1 MLRSR
6 YHILKNLPIRRKLL
20 VMSLLLSS
28 FSIVALSTT
37 FLINEFLNYRTY
49 VTSDITTQS
58 RIVAQNIA
66 SSLVFQDP
74 RSARETLSGLKPNKR
89 IQAVAVFTVDK
100 RLFVV
105 HINNDGDEKQLSN
118 EFLLLQQPGANH
130 AALYH
135 SLLTRIQRQAPLTP
149 HPLFEEPVIVDG
161 QQVGSVIM
169 QSYLHDL
176 YVNMLFLGLLIFVVA
191 GLTLLVAILLGIWF
205 QRLIASPIDA
215 LLSTMQQVSEHK
227 DFSHRIPIK
236 TTDELGQ
243 LVNSFN
249 LMLAEIES
257 RDQSLLERQQQ
268 LDQMAHYDN
277 LTGLPNRTMLLDRLQ
292 QALHQARRYKL
303 HMAILFID
311 LDHFKDI
318 NDSLGHKAGDELL
331 KQVAARLDTMVR
343 GSDTVARLGGD
354 EFTICLHNVASI
366 ENACI
371 VAQKVVDLYDEP
383 FVLEGRACTVTGSVG
398 VALYPYDGQT
408 VEELLK
414 AADTAMYHAKMK
426 GKNTFQLYS
435 SAMQM
440 QVSERLTMQKN
451 LLKAVDN
458 GEFMLVYQP
467 IVATDTGQIVA
478 AEALLRWNHP
488 ELGILHPKSF
498 LSVAEGNEII
508 HQIGT
513 WVLSEACRQCVI
525 WHRMGH
531 PELQIAVNLSTVQFK
546 KAGLAESVLNILQE
560 TGLPPASLQFDL
572 NESIVQ
578 LTCDEALE
586 QLTYTPSADSNELPC
601 PYGTGHECAL
611 HPLYQFRNAGIQL
624 AFDNFGTGHSS
635 LGYLNHLPIDCIKV
649 DRRFTSRT
657 DSVRG
662 TALLGAII
670 VMARTLGIQVVA
682 EGVETEQQYTS
693 LKEQGCERAQGYLT
707 GRPMSGESLTALLIQ
722 QAQQKEDNQKAVN

>member
-1 MLRSR
+1 MLRTC
-6 YHILKNLPIRRKLL
+6 YHILQNLPIRRKLL

-28 FSIVALSTT
+28 FSIVTLSIT
-37 FLINEFLNYRTY
+37 FLLNEFLIYRTY
-49 VTSDITTQS
+49 VTSDIKTQS
-58 RIVAQNIA
+58 CIVAQNIA
-66 SSLVFQDP
+66 SSLVFQDQ
-74 RSARETLSGLKPNKR
+74 RSARETLTGLKPNQR
-89 IQAVAVFTVDK
+89 IQAVAVFTADK

-105 HINNDGDEKQLSN
+105 HINNDGDGKHLRN
-118 EFLLLQQPGANH
+118 EFLLLQQPGANY
-130 AALYH
+130 AALY
-135 SLLTRIQRQAPLTP
+135 QALFTGVQHQPPLTP
-149 HPLFEEPVIVDG
+149 HPLFEEQVIVDG
-161 QQVGSVIM
+161 QRVGSVII
-169 QSYLHDL
+169 QSNLHDL
-176 YVNMLFLGLLIFVVA
+176 YDNMMFLGLLILVVA

-215 LLSTMQQVSEHK
+215 LLSTMQQVSIHK
-227 DFSHRIPIK
+227 DFSHRIPIE

-249 LMLAEIES
+249 LMLTEIES

-277 LTGLPNRTMLLDRLQ
+277 LTGLPNRTMLFDRLN

-303 HMAILFID
+303 NMAILFID

-354 EFTICLHNVASI
+354 EFTICLHNVSSV

-371 VAQKVVDLYDEP
+371 VAQKVVDLYAKP

-398 VALYPYDGQT
+398 VALYPHDGQT
-408 VEELLK
+408 AEELLK

-435 SAMQM
+435 PEMQI
-440 QVSERLTMQKN
+440 QVSERLALQKN
-451 LLKAVDN
+451 LLKAVEN
-458 GEFMLVYQP
+458 HELMLVYQP
-467 IVATDTGQIVA
+467 IVATDTGRIVA
-478 AEALLRWNHP
+478 VEALLRWNHP
-488 ELGILHPKSF
+488 GRGILHPKTF
-498 LSVAEGNEII
+498 LDIAEGSEAI
-508 HQIGT
+508 HQIGA
-513 WVLSEACRQCVI
+513 WVLAEACRQCVI
-525 WHRMGH
+525 WHRTGH
-531 PELQIAVNLSTVQFK
+531 PELQVSVNLSTEQFK
-546 KAGLAESVLNILQE
+546 KAGLGESVLSILQE
-560 TGLPPASLQFDL
+560 TGLPPSSLQLDL
-572 NESIVQ
+572 SESIIK

-586 QLTYTPSADSNELPC
+586 QLTYTPATDNYELPC

-611 HPLYQFRNAGIQL
+611 HPLYTFRNAGIKL

-670 VMARTLGIQVVA
+670 AMAHNLGLQIVA
-682 EGVETEQQYTS
+682 EGVETEQQLAS
-693 LKEQGCERAQGYLT
+693 LKQQGCERVQGYLT
-707 GRPMSGESLTALLIQ
+707 GRPMSAEAVTVLL
-722 QAQQKEDNQKAVN
+722 AQKRAVI